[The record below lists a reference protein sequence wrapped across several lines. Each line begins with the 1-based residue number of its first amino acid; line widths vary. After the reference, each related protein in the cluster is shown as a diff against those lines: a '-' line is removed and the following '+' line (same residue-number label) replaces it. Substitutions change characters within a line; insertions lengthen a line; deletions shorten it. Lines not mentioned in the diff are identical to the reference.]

1 MKTTLPKDPG
11 ADRAWYLV
19 DAQDMPLGRLAVK
32 IAGML
37 RGKNK
42 VSFSPQVD
50 QGDFVVVINAAKVKL
65 TGRKNESKI
74 YQRFSGF
81 RSGLKEIPAAVTA
94 VSFCA
99 ASRQDSRPPA
109 IRIKGVVFFMI
120 NDGWMPSVGGRI
132 SHVRARM
139 SIGKGKTAITSN
151 IARPTSN
158 GGSLGGVAIKG
169 GFHFFS
175 ICLDEA

>member
-50 QGDFVVVINAAKVKL
+50 QGDFVVVINASKVKL

-81 RSGLKEIPAAVTA
+81 RSGLKEIPASVMREKHADRMIKHAVEGMLPGNNLGRKMT
-94 VSFCA
+94 
-99 ASRQDSRPPA
+99 RRL
-109 IRIKGVVFFMI
+109 KVF
-120 NDGWMPSVGGRI
+120 VGGAH
-132 SHVRARM
+132 SH
-139 SIGKGKTAITSN
+139 TAQN
-151 IARPTSN
+151 P
-158 GGSLGGVAIKG
+158 VKVDV
-169 GFHFFS
+169 
-175 ICLDEA
+175 C

>member
-19 DAQDMPLGRLAVK
+19 DAQEMPLGRLAVK

-50 QGDFVVVINAAKVKL
+50 QGDFVVVINADKVKL
-65 TGRKNESKI
+65 TGRKNETKI

-81 RSGLKEIPAAVTA
+81 RSGLKETTAAVMRDKHADRMIKQA
-94 VSFCA
+94 VEGMLPGNHLGRKMA
-99 ASRQDSRPPA
+99 RRL
-109 IRIKGVVFFMI
+109 KVF
-120 NDGWMPSVGGRI
+120 VGGAH
-132 SHVRARM
+132 SH
-139 SIGKGKTAITSN
+139 TAQN
-151 IARPTSN
+151 P
-158 GGSLGGVAIKG
+158 VKVDV
-169 GFHFFS
+169 
-175 ICLDEA
+175 C